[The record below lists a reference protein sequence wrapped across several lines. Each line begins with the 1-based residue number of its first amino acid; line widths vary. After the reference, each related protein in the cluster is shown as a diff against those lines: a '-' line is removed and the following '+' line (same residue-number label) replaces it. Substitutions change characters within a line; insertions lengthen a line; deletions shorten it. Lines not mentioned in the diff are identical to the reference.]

1 MFCNHKVRHLLQAL
15 EGLQTDA
22 VNNVSFAE
30 SRAVSFT
37 QVRLNICDSTE
48 DKLEFIKQASEQLAY
63 QIEQFGDGKATHTAY
78 KQLYQAALAELVEK
92 KVQLQEAAATPAWVE
107 CQLSTELTG
116 FVRQIK
122 DEMDIKKEYNVSL
135 S

>member
-15 EGLQTDA
+15 EGLHTDA
-22 VNNVSFAE
+22 VNNVSVAE

-78 KQLYQAALAELVEK
+78 KQLYQAVLAELVEK
-92 KVQLQEAAATPAWVE
+92 KVQLQKAAATPAWVE
-107 CQLSTELTG
+107 CQLSTELTE
-116 FVRQIK
+116 FVRQMK
-122 DEMDIKKEYNVSL
+122 DELDIKKEYNVSL

>member
-37 QVRLNICDSTE
+37 QIRLNICDSTE

-78 KQLYQAALAELVEK
+78 KQLYQAALGELVEK
-92 KVQLQEAAATPAWVE
+92 KIQLQKAAATPAWVE
-107 CQLSTELTG
+107 CQLSTELTEFG
-116 FVRQIK
+116 RQIK
-122 DEMDIKKEYNVSL
+122 DDLDIKKEYNVSL

>member
-1 MFCNHKVRHLLQAL
+1 MFCNHKVLRLLQAL

-37 QVRLNICDSTE
+37 QVRLNICDSIE

-78 KQLYQAALAELVEK
+78 KQFYQAALAELVEK
-92 KVQLQEAAATPAWVE
+92 KVQLQKAAATPAWVE
-107 CQLSTELTG
+107 CQLPTGLTE
-116 FVRQIK
+116 FVRRIK
-122 DEMDIKKEYNVSL
+122 DDMEIKKRV
-135 S
+135 